1 MLSSSMINRLSF
13 TINHYYPNCMY
24 KLMLA
29 KKRMKDPLLF
39 FLALLVKGCN

>member
-1 MLSSSMINRLSF
+1 
-13 TINHYYPNCMY
+13 MY

-39 FLALLVKGCN
+39 FLALLVKGSN